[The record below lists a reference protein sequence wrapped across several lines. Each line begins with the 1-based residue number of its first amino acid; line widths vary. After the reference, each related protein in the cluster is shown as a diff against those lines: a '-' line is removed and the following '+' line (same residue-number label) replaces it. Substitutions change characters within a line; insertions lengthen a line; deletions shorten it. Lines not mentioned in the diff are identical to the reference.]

1 MSGDPFER
9 DLIAALRAEA
19 YSVPLRLQAEELHGR
34 LAPRTRLLPARLLWR
49 FAGMAVIAIALGV
62 LLVTAPG
69 RLGIPGPAATAECEV
84 SAVTRHGSWWEEI
97 GGENAFFNASPGQLY
112 SSPGADWLI
121 HVRFDPA
128 PEEGQQVSM
137 WAQRV
142 GDEERVAALLGER
155 ADLENI
161 HRFDER
167 APALPGAL
175 YLFQQPLPAAG
186 CWQLV
191 AAIEGEVAGSA
202 VVDVRPGPEATPD
215 PIAPTPRLPEPSR
228 TPLPAETP
236 APSATDLGDEVV
248 RDGDSVTAGGKIVQ
262 LPGDT
267 PRLCFYLGV
276 TTGSMSQPVDAGCHP
291 LRVPVDGV
299 DLERLPGWT
308 ERGGGGM
315 SGYLEVKGTWAE
327 GTLVVR
333 DVSAAIAPRP
343 FVIPPAPPCEAPPGG
358 WPGRPSAED
367 AVEAE
372 ASSLRLTDE
381 VDANP
386 ALYSGIWVADL
397 EGAAPIVVGTVGKV
411 EEVRER
417 LAEIFPYNMCV
428 VKVDYSAAQLQPVAD
443 RLAQSDGSWWT
454 DVDPATARVLVDLPV
469 LDEEAVSRIGADADK
484 VTVRP
489 LVARAPD
496 SD

>member
-1 MSGDPFER
+1 MSSDPFER
-9 DLIAALRAEA
+9 DLIAAFRAEA
-19 YSVPLRLQAEELHGR
+19 YSVPLRLQAAELHRR
-34 LAPRTRLLPARLLWR
+34 LAPRTRLLPARVLWR
-49 FAGMAVIAIALGV
+49 LAGMAVIAIALSV

-69 RLGIPGPAATAECEV
+69 RLGIPGPAATAECQV

-97 GGENAFFNASPGQLY
+97 GGENAFFNADPGQFHA
-112 SSPGADWLI
+112 GADWLI
-121 HVRFDPA
+121 HVRFFPA
-128 PEEGQQVSM
+128 PEEGQQASM

-142 GDEERVAALLGER
+142 GDEERVAALLDEP
-155 ADLENI
+155 ADPENI
-161 HRFDER
+161 YRFDE
-167 APALPGAL
+167 PVPVLPGAL

-191 AAIEGEVAGSA
+191 AAIDAQVVGTATIEVNPAPPDA
-202 VVDVRPGPEATPD
+202 DRTPD

-236 APSATDLGDEVV
+236 APSATDLGDEVG
-248 RDGDSVTAGGKIVQ
+248 RDGDSVTAAGKIVQ

-276 TTGSMSQPVDAGCHP
+276 TTASMSQPVDAGCHP

-315 SGYLEVKGTWAE
+315 SGYLEAKGTWAE

-333 DVSAAIAPRP
+333 DVFAAIAPRP
-343 FVIPPAPPCEAPPGG
+343 FVIPPAPCEAPPGG

-381 VDANP
+381 VDDNP

-417 LAEIFPYNMCV
+417 LAEIYPYNMCV

-443 RLAQSDGSWWT
+443 RLAQSDGRWWT